1 MYLQAW
7 GYMHCIG
14 TIISMKKENT
24 KMKGKL
30 GYLQVILMIGCIPL
44 TVAIM
49 AITIYSA
56 GRMKSE
62 LIDSTYL
69 RLKACTTS
77 VEQYFTWD
85 IRENILERDEIS
97 YQFIDSLKA
106 DDIEQALFIDDER
119 FITSIIDENG
129 KRNEGTKAEPEIW
142 EQVKAGNDYKASGVE
157 IQGEKYYVYY
167 SPVYSDDGEIL
178 GMAFSGERQSTVDN
192 LVAGTLMNL
201 FIISGVLLVLCV
213 GIMIVL
219 AFRIRRPL
227 MITSGY
233 IERVADGDLSGRPEC
248 SSVISEVKTLINAS
262 TSLADKLGG
271 IVTEVDEHAGILDDS
286 MASLNALAEANS
298 TSTNQ
303 IRQVMDDLSSTAV
316 TLADN
321 VQSVNAKVIEMG
333 DNMSAINSEAVTLNN
348 NSDKMNKA
356 GQNVS
361 ESMNLVLTSSHTA
374 SDIIAQL
381 IEQVNETNKAVASIN
396 EAVELIS
403 DITSQ
408 TNLLSLNASI
418 EAARAGQA
426 GRGFAVVASE
436 IKQLADQSS
445 QGADSIKNMADNILE
460 KSNRSVIL
468 TGRMKELAEK
478 EQTDIGNAKES
489 FDILNRLI
497 EENAAIAQTV
507 MDKTK
512 NLEALKLDIINSVS
526 ELSAISEENAA
537 SNEEVTARVTEIAES
552 VNRISED
559 TQTVRKVSSDM
570 KELMDYFK

>member
-1 MYLQAW
+1 
-7 GYMHCIG
+7 
-14 TIISMKKENT
+14 
-24 KMKGKL
+24 MKGKL

-56 GRMKSE
+56 GKMKSE

-85 IRENILERDEIS
+85 IREDILERDEIS

-106 DDIEQALFIDDER
+106 DDIEQTLFIGDER
-119 FITSIIDENG
+119 FISSIIDENG

-192 LVAGTLMNL
+192 SVEGTLMNL

-227 MITSGY
+227 MITSSY

-271 IVTEVDEHAGILDDS
+271 IVTEVDEHAGILDDR

-303 IRQVMDDLSSTAV
+303 IRHVMDDLSSTAV

-321 VQSVNAKVIEMG
+321 VQSVNAKVNEMG
-333 DNMSAINSEAVTLNN
+333 DNMSAINSEAVTLND
-348 NSDKMNKA
+348 NSDKMNRA

-361 ESMNLVLTSSHTA
+361 ESMTLVLTSSHTA

-381 IEQVNETNKAVASIN
+381 IEQVNETNKAIASIN

-445 QGADSIKNMADNILE
+445 QGADSIKNIADNILE

-468 TGRMKELAEK
+468 TGRMKELAEQ

-489 FDILNRLI
+489 FDILNRII

>member
-1 MYLQAW
+1 
-7 GYMHCIG
+7 
-14 TIISMKKENT
+14 MKKENT

-56 GRMKSE
+56 GKMKSE

-85 IRENILERDEIS
+85 IREDILERDEIS

-106 DDIEQALFIDDER
+106 DDIEQTLFIGDER
-119 FITSIIDENG
+119 FISSIIDENG

-178 GMAFSGERQSTVDN
+178 GMAFSGERQSAVENSLAD
-192 LVAGTLMNL
+192 TLMNQ
-201 FIISGVLLVLCV
+201 FIISGILLVLFV

-271 IVTEVDEHAGILDDS
+271 IVTEVDEHADILDSS
-286 MASLNALAEANS
+286 MASLNELAETNS

-321 VQSVNAKVIEMG
+321 VQSVNAKVSEMG
-333 DNMSAINSEAVTLNN
+333 DNMSAINSEAVTLND
-348 NSDKMNKA
+348 NSDKMNRA

-361 ESMNLVLTSSHTA
+361 ESMTLVLTSSHTA

-381 IEQVNETNKAVASIN
+381 IEQVNETNKAIASIN

-445 QGADSIKNMADNILE
+445 QGADSIKNIADNILE

-468 TGRMKELAEK
+468 TGRMKELAEQ

-489 FDILNRLI
+489 FDILNRII

-512 NLEALKLDIINSVS
+512 NLETLKLDIINSVS

>member
-1 MYLQAW
+1 
-7 GYMHCIG
+7 
-14 TIISMKKENT
+14 MKKENT

-44 TVAIM
+44 TVAII

-56 GRMKSE
+56 GKMKSE

-69 RLKACTTS
+69 RLKTCTTS

-85 IRENILERDEIS
+85 IREDILERDEIS
-97 YQFIDSLKA
+97 YQFIDALKA
-106 DDIEQALFIDDER
+106 ADIEQTLFIGDER
-119 FITSIIDENG
+119 FISSIIDEKG

-192 LVAGTLMNL
+192 SVAGTLMNL

-271 IVTEVDEHAGILDDS
+271 IVTEVDEHAGILDDR

-321 VQSVNAKVIEMG
+321 VQSVNAKVNEMG
-333 DNMSAINSEAVTLNN
+333 DNMSAINSEAVTLND
-348 NSDKMNKA
+348 NSDKMNRA

-361 ESMNLVLTSSHTA
+361 ESMTLVLTSSHTA

-381 IEQVNETNKAVASIN
+381 IEQVNETNKAIASIN
-396 EAVELIS
+396 KAVELIS

-445 QGADSIKNMADNILE
+445 QGADSIKNIADNILE

-468 TGRMKELAEK
+468 TGRMKELAEQ

-489 FDILNRLI
+489 FDILNRII

-559 TQTVRKVSSDM
+559 TQTVRKVSSDI

>member
-1 MYLQAW
+1 
-7 GYMHCIG
+7 
-14 TIISMKKENT
+14 
-24 KMKGKL
+24 MKGKL

-56 GRMKSE
+56 GKMKSE

-69 RLKACTTS
+69 RLKTCTTS

-85 IRENILERDEIS
+85 IREDILERDEIS

-106 DDIEQALFIDDER
+106 ADIEQTLFIGDER
-119 FITSIIDENG
+119 FISSIIDEKG

-178 GMAFSGERQSTVDN
+178 GMAFSGEKQSTVDN
-192 LVAGTLMNL
+192 SVAGTLMNL

-248 SSVISEVKTLINAS
+248 SSVVSEVKTLINAS

-271 IVTEVDEHAGILDDS
+271 IVTEVDEHAGILDDR

-303 IRQVMDDLSSTAV
+303 IRHVMDDLSSTAV

-321 VQSVNAKVIEMG
+321 VQSVNAKVNEMG
-333 DNMSAINSEAVTLNN
+333 DNMSAINSEAVTLND
-348 NSDKMNKA
+348 NSDKMNRA

-361 ESMNLVLTSSHTA
+361 ESMTLVLTSSHTA

-381 IEQVNETNKAVASIN
+381 IEQVNETNKAIASIN

-445 QGADSIKNMADNILE
+445 QGADSIKNIADNILE

-468 TGRMKELAEK
+468 TGRMKELAEQ

-489 FDILNRLI
+489 FDILNRII

>member
-1 MYLQAW
+1 
-7 GYMHCIG
+7 
-14 TIISMKKENT
+14 MKKENT

-56 GRMKSE
+56 GKMKSE

-85 IRENILERDEIS
+85 IREDILERDEIS

-106 DDIEQALFIDDER
+106 DDIEQTLFIGDER

-157 IQGEKYYVYY
+157 IHGEKYYVYY

-178 GMAFSGERQSTVDN
+178 GMAFSGERQSAVENSLAD
-192 LVAGTLMNL
+192 TLMNQ
-201 FIISGVLLVLCV
+201 FIISGILLVLFVC
-213 GIMIVL
+213 IMIVL

-271 IVTEVDEHAGILDDS
+271 IVTEVDEHADILDSS
-286 MASLNALAEANS
+286 MASLNELAETNS

-321 VQSVNAKVIEMG
+321 VQSVNAKVSEMG
-333 DNMSAINSEAVTLNN
+333 DNMSAINSEAVTLND
-348 NSDKMNKA
+348 NSDKMNRA

-361 ESMNLVLTSSHTA
+361 ESMTLVLTSSHTA

-381 IEQVNETNKAVASIN
+381 IEQVNETNKAIASIN

-445 QGADSIKNMADNILE
+445 QGADSIKNIADNILE

-468 TGRMKELAEK
+468 TGRMKELAEQ

-489 FDILNRLI
+489 FDILNRII

>member
-1 MYLQAW
+1 
-7 GYMHCIG
+7 
-14 TIISMKKENT
+14 
-24 KMKGKL
+24 MKGKL

-69 RLKACTTS
+69 RLKTCTTS

-85 IRENILERDEIS
+85 IREDILERDEIS

-106 DDIEQALFIDDER
+106 DDIEQTLFIGDER

-157 IQGEKYYVYY
+157 IHGEKYYVYY

-178 GMAFSGERQSTVDN
+178 GMAFSGERQSAVENSLAD
-192 LVAGTLMNL
+192 TLMNQ
-201 FIISGVLLVLCV
+201 FIISGILLVLFV

-271 IVTEVDEHAGILDDS
+271 IVTEVDEHADILDSS
-286 MASLNALAEANS
+286 MASLNELAEANS

-321 VQSVNAKVIEMG
+321 VQSVNAKVSEMG
-333 DNMSAINSEAVTLNN
+333 DNMSAINSEAVTLND
-348 NSDKMNKA
+348 NSDKMNRA

-361 ESMNLVLTSSHTA
+361 ESMTLVLTSSHTA

-381 IEQVNETNKAVASIN
+381 IEQVNETNKAIASIN

-445 QGADSIKNMADNILE
+445 LGVDSIKNIADNILE

-468 TGRMKELAEK
+468 TGRMKELAEQ

-489 FDILNRLI
+489 FDILNRII

>member
-1 MYLQAW
+1 
-7 GYMHCIG
+7 
-14 TIISMKKENT
+14 
-24 KMKGKL
+24 MKGKL

-56 GRMKSE
+56 GKMKSE

-69 RLKACTTS
+69 RLKTCTTS

-85 IRENILERDEIS
+85 IREDILERDEIS

-106 DDIEQALFIDDER
+106 ADIEQTLFIGDER
-119 FITSIIDENG
+119 FISSIIDEKG

-192 LVAGTLMNL
+192 SVAGTLMNL

-271 IVTEVDEHAGILDDS
+271 IVTEVDEHAGILDDR

-321 VQSVNAKVIEMG
+321 VQSVNAKVNEMG
-333 DNMSAINSEAVTLNN
+333 DNMSAINSEAVTLND
-348 NSDKMNKA
+348 NSDKMNMA
-356 GQNVS
+356 GQNAS
-361 ESMNLVLTSSHTA
+361 ESMSLVLTSSHTA

-381 IEQVNETNKAVASIN
+381 IEQVNETNKAIASIN

-403 DITSQ
+403 DITAQ

-445 QGADSIKNMADNILE
+445 QGADSIKNIADNILE

-468 TGRMKELAEK
+468 TGRMKELAEQ

-489 FDILNRLI
+489 FDILNRII

>member
-1 MYLQAW
+1 
-7 GYMHCIG
+7 
-14 TIISMKKENT
+14 
-24 KMKGKL
+24 MKGKL

-56 GRMKSE
+56 GKMKSE

-85 IRENILERDEIS
+85 IREDILERDEIS

-106 DDIEQALFIDDER
+106 DDIEQTLFIGDER
-119 FITSIIDENG
+119 FISSIIDENG

-178 GMAFSGERQSTVDN
+178 GMAFSGERQSAVENSLAD
-192 LVAGTLMNL
+192 TLMNQ
-201 FIISGVLLVLCV
+201 FIISGILLVLFV

-219 AFRIRRPL
+219 AFKIRRPL

-233 IERVADGDLSGRPEC
+233 IERVADGDLSGKPEC

-271 IVTEVDEHAGILDDS
+271 IVTEVDEHADILDSS
-286 MASLNALAEANS
+286 MASLNELAETNS

-321 VQSVNAKVIEMG
+321 VQSVNAKVSEMG
-333 DNMSAINSEAVTLNN
+333 DNMSAINSEAVTLND
-348 NSDKMNKA
+348 NSDKMNRA

-361 ESMNLVLTSSHTA
+361 ESMTLVLTSSHTA

-381 IEQVNETNKAVASIN
+381 IEQVNETNKAIASIN

-445 QGADSIKNMADNILE
+445 QGADSIKNIADNILE

-468 TGRMKELAEK
+468 TGRMKELAEQ

-489 FDILNRLI
+489 FDILNRII

>member
-1 MYLQAW
+1 
-7 GYMHCIG
+7 
-14 TIISMKKENT
+14 
-24 KMKGKL
+24 MKGKL

-56 GRMKSE
+56 GKMKSE

-69 RLKACTTS
+69 RLKTCTTS

-85 IRENILERDEIS
+85 IREDILERDEIS

-106 DDIEQALFIDDER
+106 DDIEQTLFIGDER
-119 FITSIIDENG
+119 FISSIIDEKG

-192 LVAGTLMNL
+192 LVADTLMNL

-262 TSLADKLGG
+262 TSLADKLGR

-303 IRQVMDDLSSTAV
+303 IRQVMDDLSSTAA

-333 DNMSAINSEAVTLNN
+333 DNMSAINSEAVTLND

-381 IEQVNETNKAVASIN
+381 TEQVNETNKAIASIN

-445 QGADSIKNMADNILE
+445 QGADSIKNIVDNILE

-489 FDILNRLI
+489 FDILNRII

-512 NLEALKLDIINSVS
+512 NLEVLKLDIINSVS

-570 KELMDYFK
+570 KELMGYFK

>member
-1 MYLQAW
+1 MYLQAL

-24 KMKGKL
+24 KIKGKL

-44 TVAIM
+44 AVAITV
-49 AITIYSA
+49 ITLYSA

-97 YQFIDSLKA
+97 YQFIDSLK
-106 DDIEQALFIDDER
+106 DEDIEQTLFIDDER

-129 KRNEGTKAEPEIW
+129 NRNEGTKAESEIW

-192 LVAGTLMNL
+192 SVAGTLMNQ
-201 FIISGVLLVLCV
+201 FIISGVLLVLFV

-219 AFRIRRPL
+219 AFKIRRPL
-227 MITSGY
+227 MITSDY

-248 SSVISEVKTLINAS
+248 RSVISEVKTLINAS

-271 IVTEVDEHAGILDDS
+271 IVTEVDEHADILDNS

-361 ESMNLVLTSSHTA
+361 ESMTLVLTSSHTA

-381 IEQVNETNKAVASIN
+381 TEQVNETNKAVASIN

-426 GRGFAVVASE
+426 GRGFAVVALE
-436 IKQLADQSS
+436 IKQLAAQGS

-468 TGRMKELAEK
+468 TGRMKELAEQ

-489 FDILNRLI
+489 FDILNRII

-570 KELMDYFK
+570 KELMGYFK

>member
-1 MYLQAW
+1 
-7 GYMHCIG
+7 
-14 TIISMKKENT
+14 
-24 KMKGKL
+24 MKGKL

-56 GRMKSE
+56 GKMKSE

-85 IRENILERDEIS
+85 IREDILERDEIS

-106 DDIEQALFIDDER
+106 DDIEQTLFIGDER

-157 IQGEKYYVYY
+157 IHGEKYYVYY

-178 GMAFSGERQSTVDN
+178 GMAFSGERQSAVENSLAD
-192 LVAGTLMNL
+192 TLMNQ
-201 FIISGVLLVLCV
+201 FIISGILLVLFVC
-213 GIMIVL
+213 IMIVL

-271 IVTEVDEHAGILDDS
+271 IVTEVDEHADILDSS
-286 MASLNALAEANS
+286 MASLNELAETNS

-321 VQSVNAKVIEMG
+321 VQSVNAKVSEMG
-333 DNMSAINSEAVTLNN
+333 DNMSAINSEAVTLND
-348 NSDKMNKA
+348 NSDKMNRA

-361 ESMNLVLTSSHTA
+361 ESMTLVLTSSHTA

-381 IEQVNETNKAVASIN
+381 IEQVNETNKAIASIN

-445 QGADSIKNMADNILE
+445 QGADSIKNIADNILE

-489 FDILNRLI
+489 FDILNRII

-570 KELMDYFK
+570 KELMGYFK

>member
-1 MYLQAW
+1 
-7 GYMHCIG
+7 
-14 TIISMKKENT
+14 
-24 KMKGKL
+24 
-30 GYLQVILMIGCIPL
+30 MIGCIPL
-44 TVAIM
+44 TVAII

-56 GRMKSE
+56 GKMKSE

-69 RLKACTTS
+69 RLKTCTTS

-85 IRENILERDEIS
+85 IREDILERDEIS

-106 DDIEQALFIDDER
+106 ADIEQTLFIGDER
-119 FITSIIDENG
+119 FISSIIDEKG

-192 LVAGTLMNL
+192 SVAGTLMNL

-271 IVTEVDEHAGILDDS
+271 IVTEVDEHAGILDDR

-303 IRQVMDDLSSTAV
+303 IRQVMDDLSSMAV

-321 VQSVNAKVIEMG
+321 VQSVNAKVNEMG
-333 DNMSAINSEAVTLNN
+333 DNMSAINSEAVTLND
-348 NSDKMNKA
+348 NSDKMNRA

-361 ESMNLVLTSSHTA
+361 ESMTLVLTSSHTA

-381 IEQVNETNKAVASIN
+381 IEQVNETNKAIASIN
-396 EAVELIS
+396 KAVELIS

-445 QGADSIKNMADNILE
+445 QGADSIKNIADNILE

-468 TGRMKELAEK
+468 TGRMKELAEQ

-489 FDILNRLI
+489 FDILNRII

>member
-1 MYLQAW
+1 
-7 GYMHCIG
+7 
-14 TIISMKKENT
+14 
-24 KMKGKL
+24 MKGKL

-56 GRMKSE
+56 GKMKSE

-69 RLKACTTS
+69 RLKTCTTS

-106 DDIEQALFIDDER
+106 DDIEQTLFIDDES

-129 KRNEGTKAEPEIW
+129 KRNEGTKAEPKIW

-178 GMAFSGERQSTVDN
+178 GMAFSGEKQSTVDN
-192 LVAGTLMNL
+192 SVAGTLMNL

-271 IVTEVDEHAGILDDS
+271 IVTEVDEHADILDNS

-321 VQSVNAKVIEMG
+321 VQSVNAKVNEMG
-333 DNMSAINSEAVTLNN
+333 DNMSAINSEAVTLND

-356 GQNVS
+356 GQDAS
-361 ESMNLVLTSSHTA
+361 ESMSLVLTSSHTA

-381 IEQVNETNKAVASIN
+381 IEQVNETNKAIASIN

-445 QGADSIKNMADNILE
+445 QGADSIKNIADNILE

-468 TGRMKELAEK
+468 TGRMKELAEQ

-489 FDILNRLI
+489 FDILNRII

>member
-1 MYLQAW
+1 
-7 GYMHCIG
+7 
-14 TIISMKKENT
+14 
-24 KMKGKL
+24 MKGKL

-56 GRMKSE
+56 GKMKSE

-85 IRENILERDEIS
+85 IREDILERDEIS

-106 DDIEQALFIDDER
+106 DDIEQTLFIGDER
-119 FITSIIDENG
+119 FISSIIDENG

-178 GMAFSGERQSTVDN
+178 GMAFSGERQSAVENSLAD
-192 LVAGTLMNL
+192 TLMNQ
-201 FIISGVLLVLCV
+201 FIISGILLVLFV

-227 MITSGY
+227 MITAGY

-271 IVTEVDEHAGILDDS
+271 IVTEVDEHADILDSS
-286 MASLNALAEANS
+286 MASLNELAETNS

-321 VQSVNAKVIEMG
+321 VQSVNAKVSEMG
-333 DNMSAINSEAVTLNN
+333 DNMSAINSEAVTLND
-348 NSDKMNKA
+348 NSDKMNRA

-361 ESMNLVLTSSHTA
+361 ESMTLVLTSSHTA

-381 IEQVNETNKAVASIN
+381 IEQVNETNKAIASIN

-445 QGADSIKNMADNILE
+445 QGADSIKNIADNILE

-468 TGRMKELAEK
+468 TGRMKELAEQ

-489 FDILNRLI
+489 FDILNSII

>member
-1 MYLQAW
+1 
-7 GYMHCIG
+7 
-14 TIISMKKENT
+14 MKKENT
-24 KMKGKL
+24 EMKGKL

-56 GRMKSE
+56 GKMKSE

-85 IRENILERDEIS
+85 IREDILERDEIS

-106 DDIEQALFIDDER
+106 DDIEQTLFIGDER
-119 FITSIIDENG
+119 FISSIIDENG

-178 GMAFSGERQSTVDN
+178 GMAFSGERQSAVENSLAD
-192 LVAGTLMNL
+192 TLMNQ
-201 FIISGVLLVLCV
+201 FIISGILLVLFV

-248 SSVISEVKTLINAS
+248 RSVISEVKTLINAS

-271 IVTEVDEHAGILDDS
+271 IVTEVDEHADILDSS
-286 MASLNALAEANS
+286 MASLNELAETNS

-321 VQSVNAKVIEMG
+321 VQSVNAKVNEMG
-333 DNMSAINSEAVTLNN
+333 GNMSAINSEAVTLND
-348 NSDKMNKA
+348 NSDKMNRA

-361 ESMNLVLTSSHTA
+361 ESMTLVLTSSHTA

-381 IEQVNETNKAVASIN
+381 IEQVNETNKAIASIN

-403 DITSQ
+403 DITAQ

-445 QGADSIKNMADNILE
+445 QGADSIKNIADNILE

-468 TGRMKELAEK
+468 TGRMKELAEQ

-489 FDILNRLI
+489 FDILNRII

>member
-1 MYLQAW
+1 
-7 GYMHCIG
+7 
-14 TIISMKKENT
+14 MKKENT

-69 RLKACTTS
+69 RLKTCTTS

-106 DDIEQALFIDDER
+106 DDIEQTLFIGDER
-119 FITSIIDENG
+119 FISSIIDEKG

-192 LVAGTLMNL
+192 LVANTLMNQ

-333 DNMSAINSEAVTLNN
+333 DNMSAINSEAATLND

-356 GQNVS
+356 GQNVF
-361 ESMNLVLTSSHTA
+361 ESMTLVLTSSHTA

-381 IEQVNETNKAVASIN
+381 IEQVNETNKAIASIN

-445 QGADSIKNMADNILE
+445 QGADSIKNIADNILE

-468 TGRMKELAEK
+468 TGRMKELAEQ

-489 FDILNRLI
+489 FDILNRII

-570 KELMDYFK
+570 KELMGYFK

>member
-1 MYLQAW
+1 
-7 GYMHCIG
+7 
-14 TIISMKKENT
+14 
-24 KMKGKL
+24 MKGKL

-85 IRENILERDEIS
+85 IREDILERDEIS

-106 DDIEQALFIDDER
+106 DDIEQTLFIGDER
-119 FITSIIDENG
+119 FISSIIDENG

-178 GMAFSGERQSTVDN
+178 GMAFSGERQSAVENSLAD
-192 LVAGTLMNL
+192 TLMNQ
-201 FIISGVLLVLCV
+201 FIISGILLVLFV

-271 IVTEVDEHAGILDDS
+271 IVTEVDEHADILDSS
-286 MASLNALAEANS
+286 MASLNELAETNS

-321 VQSVNAKVIEMG
+321 VQSVNAKVSEMG
-333 DNMSAINSEAVTLNN
+333 DNMSAINSEAVTLND
-348 NSDKMNKA
+348 NSDKMNRA

-361 ESMNLVLTSSHTA
+361 ESMTLVLTSSHTA

-381 IEQVNETNKAVASIN
+381 IEQVNETNKAIASIN

-445 QGADSIKNMADNILE
+445 QGADSIKNIADNILE

-468 TGRMKELAEK
+468 TGRMKELAEQ

-489 FDILNRLI
+489 FDILNRII

-512 NLEALKLDIINSVS
+512 NLETLKLDIINSVS

>member
-1 MYLQAW
+1 MYLQAL

-56 GRMKSE
+56 GKMKSE

-69 RLKACTTS
+69 RLKTCTTS

-85 IRENILERDEIS
+85 IREDILERDEIS

-106 DDIEQALFIDDER
+106 DDIEQTLFIGDER
-119 FITSIIDENG
+119 FISSIIDEKG

-192 LVAGTLMNL
+192 SVAGTLMNL

-321 VQSVNAKVIEMG
+321 VQSVNAKVNEMG
-333 DNMSAINSEAVTLNN
+333 DNMSAINSEAVTLND
-348 NSDKMNKA
+348 NSDKMNRA

-361 ESMNLVLTSSHTA
+361 ESMTLVLTSSHTA

-381 IEQVNETNKAVASIN
+381 IEQVNETNKAIASIN

-445 QGADSIKNMADNILE
+445 QGADSIKNMADNILD

-468 TGRMKELAEK
+468 TGRMKELAEQ

-489 FDILNRLI
+489 FDILNRII

-570 KELMDYFK
+570 KKLMDYFK

>member
-1 MYLQAW
+1 
-7 GYMHCIG
+7 
-14 TIISMKKENT
+14 
-24 KMKGKL
+24 MKGKL

-56 GRMKSE
+56 GKMKSE

-69 RLKACTTS
+69 RLKVCTTS

-85 IRENILERDEIS
+85 IREDILERDEIS

-106 DDIEQALFIDDER
+106 DDIEQTLFIGDER

-157 IQGEKYYVYY
+157 IHGEKYYVYY

-178 GMAFSGERQSTVDN
+178 GMAFSGERQSAVENSLAD
-192 LVAGTLMNL
+192 TLMNQ
-201 FIISGVLLVLCV
+201 FIISGILLVLFVC
-213 GIMIVL
+213 IMIVL

-271 IVTEVDEHAGILDDS
+271 IVTEVDEHADILDSS
-286 MASLNALAEANS
+286 MASLNELAETNS

-321 VQSVNAKVIEMG
+321 VQSVNAKVSEMG
-333 DNMSAINSEAVTLNN
+333 DNMSAINSEAVTLND
-348 NSDKMNKA
+348 NSDKMNRA

-361 ESMNLVLTSSHTA
+361 ESMTLVLTSSHTA

-381 IEQVNETNKAVASIN
+381 IEQVNETNKAIASIN

-445 QGADSIKNMADNILE
+445 QGADSIKNIADNILE

-468 TGRMKELAEK
+468 TGRMKELAEQ

-489 FDILNRLI
+489 FDILNRII

-512 NLEALKLDIINSVS
+512 NLETLKLDIINSVS

>member
-1 MYLQAW
+1 
-7 GYMHCIG
+7 
-14 TIISMKKENT
+14 
-24 KMKGKL
+24 MKGKL

-56 GRMKSE
+56 GKMKSE

-85 IRENILERDEIS
+85 IREDILERDEIS

-106 DDIEQALFIDDER
+106 DDIEQTLFIGDER
-119 FITSIIDENG
+119 FISSIIDENG

-178 GMAFSGERQSTVDN
+178 GMAFSGERQSAVENSLAD
-192 LVAGTLMNL
+192 TLMNQ
-201 FIISGVLLVLCV
+201 FIISGILLVLFV

-271 IVTEVDEHAGILDDS
+271 IVTEVDEHADILDSS
-286 MASLNALAEANS
+286 MASLNELAETNS

-321 VQSVNAKVIEMG
+321 VQSVNAKVSEMG
-333 DNMSAINSEAVTLNN
+333 DNMSAINSEAVTLND
-348 NSDKMNKA
+348 NSDKMNRA

-361 ESMNLVLTSSHTA
+361 ESMTLVLTSSHTA

-381 IEQVNETNKAVASIN
+381 IEQVNETNKAIASIN

-445 QGADSIKNMADNILE
+445 QGADSIKNIADNILE

-468 TGRMKELAEK
+468 TGRMKELAEQ

-489 FDILNRLI
+489 FDILNRII

>member
-1 MYLQAW
+1 
-7 GYMHCIG
+7 
-14 TIISMKKENT
+14 
-24 KMKGKL
+24 MKGKL

-56 GRMKSE
+56 GKMKSE

-69 RLKACTTS
+69 RLKTCTTS

-85 IRENILERDEIS
+85 IREDILERDEIS

-106 DDIEQALFIDDER
+106 ADIEQTLFIGDER
-119 FITSIIDENG
+119 FISSIIDEKG

-178 GMAFSGERQSTVDN
+178 GMAFSGEKQSTVDN
-192 LVAGTLMNL
+192 SVAGTLMNL

-248 SSVISEVKTLINAS
+248 SSVVSEVKTLINAS

-271 IVTEVDEHAGILDDS
+271 IVTEVDEHAGILDDR

-321 VQSVNAKVIEMG
+321 VQSVNAKVNEMG
-333 DNMSAINSEAVTLNN
+333 DNMSAINSEAVTLND
-348 NSDKMNKA
+348 NSDKMNRA

-361 ESMNLVLTSSHTA
+361 ESMTLVLTSSHTA

-381 IEQVNETNKAVASIN
+381 IEQVNETNKAIASIN

-403 DITSQ
+403 DITAQ

-445 QGADSIKNMADNILE
+445 QGADSIKNIADNILE

-468 TGRMKELAEK
+468 TGRMKELAEQ

-489 FDILNRLI
+489 FDILNRII

>member
-1 MYLQAW
+1 
-7 GYMHCIG
+7 
-14 TIISMKKENT
+14 MKKENT
-24 KMKGKL
+24 EMKGKL

-56 GRMKSE
+56 GKMKSE

-69 RLKACTTS
+69 RLKTCTTS

-85 IRENILERDEIS
+85 IREDILERDEIS

-106 DDIEQALFIDDER
+106 DDIEQTLFIGDER
-119 FITSIIDENG
+119 FISSIIDENG

-178 GMAFSGERQSTVDN
+178 GMAFSGERQSAVENSLAD
-192 LVAGTLMNL
+192 TLMNQ
-201 FIISGVLLVLCV
+201 FIISGILLVLFV

-219 AFRIRRPL
+219 AFKIRRPL

-271 IVTEVDEHAGILDDS
+271 IVTEVDEHADILDSS
-286 MASLNALAEANS
+286 MASLNELAETNS

-321 VQSVNAKVIEMG
+321 VQSVNAKVNEMG
-333 DNMSAINSEAVTLNN
+333 DNMYAINSEAVTLND
-348 NSDKMNKA
+348 NSDKMNRA

-361 ESMNLVLTSSHTA
+361 ESMTLVLTSSHTA

-381 IEQVNETNKAVASIN
+381 IEQVNETNKAIASIN
-396 EAVELIS
+396 KAVELIS

-445 QGADSIKNMADNILE
+445 QGADSIKNIADNILE
-460 KSNRSVIL
+460 KSNRSVIM
-468 TGRMKELAEK
+468 TGRMKELAEQ

-489 FDILNRLI
+489 FDILNRII

>member
-1 MYLQAW
+1 
-7 GYMHCIG
+7 
-14 TIISMKKENT
+14 
-24 KMKGKL
+24 MKGKL

-85 IRENILERDEIS
+85 IREDILERDEIS

-106 DDIEQALFIDDER
+106 DDIEQTLFIGDER

-157 IQGEKYYVYY
+157 IHGEKYYVYY

-178 GMAFSGERQSTVDN
+178 GMAFSGERQSAVENSLAD
-192 LVAGTLMNL
+192 TLMNQ
-201 FIISGVLLVLCV
+201 FIISGILLVLFVC
-213 GIMIVL
+213 IMIVL

-271 IVTEVDEHAGILDDS
+271 IVTEVDEHADILDSS
-286 MASLNALAEANS
+286 MASLNELAETNS

-321 VQSVNAKVIEMG
+321 VQSVNAKVSEMG
-333 DNMSAINSEAVTLNN
+333 DNMSAINSEAVTLND
-348 NSDKMNKA
+348 NSDKMNRA

-361 ESMNLVLTSSHTA
+361 ESMTLVLTSSHTA

-381 IEQVNETNKAVASIN
+381 IEQVNETNKAIASIN

-403 DITSQ
+403 DITAQ

-445 QGADSIKNMADNILE
+445 QGADSIKNIADNILE

-468 TGRMKELAEK
+468 TGRMKELAEQ

-489 FDILNRLI
+489 FDILNRII

>member
-1 MYLQAW
+1 MYLQAL

-56 GRMKSE
+56 GKMKSE

-69 RLKACTTS
+69 RLKTCTTS

-85 IRENILERDEIS
+85 IREDILERDEIS
-97 YQFIDSLKA
+97 YQFIDSLKS
-106 DDIEQALFIDDER
+106 DDIEQTLFIGDER
-119 FITSIIDENG
+119 FISSIIDEKG
-129 KRNEGTKAEPEIW
+129 KRNEGTKAEPEVW

-192 LVAGTLMNL
+192 SVAGTLMDL

-248 SSVISEVKTLINAS
+248 SSVVSEVKTLINAS

-321 VQSVNAKVIEMG
+321 VQSVNAKVNEMG
-333 DNMSAINSEAVTLNN
+333 DNMSAINSEAVTLND
-348 NSDKMNKA
+348 NSDKMNRA

-361 ESMNLVLTSSHTA
+361 ESMTLVLTSSHTA

-381 IEQVNETNKAVASIN
+381 IEQVNETNKAIASIN

-445 QGADSIKNMADNILE
+445 QGADSIKNMADNILD

-468 TGRMKELAEK
+468 TGRMKELAEQ

-489 FDILNRLI
+489 FDILNRII

>member
-1 MYLQAW
+1 
-7 GYMHCIG
+7 
-14 TIISMKKENT
+14 
-24 KMKGKL
+24 MKGKL

-56 GRMKSE
+56 GKMKSE

-69 RLKACTTS
+69 RLKTCTTS

-85 IRENILERDEIS
+85 IREDILERDEIS
-97 YQFIDSLKA
+97 YQFIDSLKS
-106 DDIEQALFIDDER
+106 DDIEQTLFIGDER
-119 FITSIIDENG
+119 FISSIIDEKG

-178 GMAFSGERQSTVDN
+178 GMAFSGERQATVDN
-192 LVAGTLMNL
+192 SVAGTLMNQ

-321 VQSVNAKVIEMG
+321 VQSVNAKVNEMG
-333 DNMSAINSEAVTLNN
+333 DNMSAINSEAVTLND
-348 NSDKMNKA
+348 NSDKMNRA

-361 ESMNLVLTSSHTA
+361 ESMTLVLTSSHTA

-381 IEQVNETNKAVASIN
+381 IEQVNETNKAIASIN

-436 IKQLADQSS
+436 IKQLADKSS

-468 TGRMKELAEK
+468 TGRMKELAEQ

-489 FDILNRLI
+489 FDILNRII

>member
-1 MYLQAW
+1 
-7 GYMHCIG
+7 
-14 TIISMKKENT
+14 
-24 KMKGKL
+24 MKGKL

-56 GRMKSE
+56 GKMKSE

-69 RLKACTTS
+69 RLKTCTTS

-85 IRENILERDEIS
+85 IREDILERDEIS

-106 DDIEQALFIDDER
+106 ADIEQTLFIGDER
-119 FITSIIDENG
+119 FISSIIDEKG

-192 LVAGTLMNL
+192 SVAGTLMNL

-271 IVTEVDEHAGILDDS
+271 IVTEVDEHAGILDDR

-321 VQSVNAKVIEMG
+321 VQSVNAKVNEMG
-333 DNMSAINSEAVTLNN
+333 DNMSAINSEAVTLND
-348 NSDKMNKA
+348 NSDKMNMA
-356 GQNVS
+356 GQNAS
-361 ESMNLVLTSSHTA
+361 ESMSLVLTSSHTA

-381 IEQVNETNKAVASIN
+381 IEQVNETNKAIASIN

-403 DITSQ
+403 DITAQ

-445 QGADSIKNMADNILE
+445 QGADSIKNIADNILE

-468 TGRMKELAEK
+468 TGRMKELAEQ

-489 FDILNRLI
+489 FDILNRII
-497 EENAAIAQTV
+497 EENAAIAQTI

>member
-1 MYLQAW
+1 
-7 GYMHCIG
+7 
-14 TIISMKKENT
+14 MKKENT
-24 KMKGKL
+24 EMKGKL

-56 GRMKSE
+56 GKMKSE

-106 DDIEQALFIDDER
+106 DDIEQTLFIDDER

-192 LVAGTLMNL
+192 SVEGTLMNL

-227 MITSGY
+227 MITSSY

-271 IVTEVDEHAGILDDS
+271 IVTEVDEHAGILDDR

-303 IRQVMDDLSSTAV
+303 IRHVMNDLSSTAV

-321 VQSVNAKVIEMG
+321 VQSVNAKVNEMG
-333 DNMSAINSEAVTLNN
+333 DNMSAINSEAVTLND
-348 NSDKMNKA
+348 NSDKMNRA

-361 ESMNLVLTSSHTA
+361 ESMTLVLTSSHTA

-381 IEQVNETNKAVASIN
+381 IEQVNETNKAIASIN

-445 QGADSIKNMADNILE
+445 QGADSIKNIADNILE

-468 TGRMKELAEK
+468 TGRMKELAEQ

-489 FDILNRLI
+489 FDILNRII